1 MFHDIPEVLTY
12 IIIVIIMITT
22 GVICIKTLLMEN
34 KTITKLDISGNNKIQ
49 DEGAVVISQG
59 LRWNHTLTRLSI
71 LGCGLSV
78 EGSVVVRFVCGLD
91 DSEVFHVM

>member
-1 MFHDIPEVLTY
+1 
-12 IIIVIIMITT
+12 MITT

-34 KTITKLDISGNNKIQ
+34 KTITFLDISFNKIQ

-59 LRWNHTLTRLSI
+59 LRCNHTPTTLKIRS
-71 LGCGLSV
+71 CGLSV

-91 DSEVFHVM
+91 DSEVFHVT

>member
-1 MFHDIPEVLTY
+1 
-12 IIIVIIMITT
+12 MITT

-34 KTITKLDISGNNKIQ
+34 KTITFLDIRENKIY
-49 DEGAVVISQG
+49 DEGAVVISEG
-59 LRWNHTLTRLSI
+59 LQNNHTLTTLWI
-71 LGCGLSV
+71 WGCGLSV

>member
-1 MFHDIPEVLTY
+1 
-12 IIIVIIMITT
+12 MITT

-34 KTITKLDISGNNKIQ
+34 KTITLLNIGENEIQ

-59 LRWNHTLTRLSI
+59 LRCNHTLTTLRI
-71 LGCGLSV
+71 FGCGLPV

>member
-1 MFHDIPEVLTY
+1 
-12 IIIVIIMITT
+12 MITT

-34 KTITKLDISGNNKIQ
+34 KTITFLDISFNKIQ

-59 LRWNHTLTRLSI
+59 LRCNHTLTTLRI
-71 LGCGLSV
+71 YNCGLSV
-78 EGSVVVRFVCGLD
+78 EGSVVVRFVCDLD

>member
-1 MFHDIPEVLTY
+1 
-12 IIIVIIMITT
+12 MITT

-34 KTITKLDISGNNKIQ
+34 KTITLLDITVNEIQ
-49 DEGAVVISQG
+49 DEGAVVISEG
-59 LRWNHTLTRLSI
+59 LRSNHTLTTLWI
-71 LGCGLSV
+71 YYCGLSV